1 MSVDS
6 NKKGGVDRTRDGADG
21 SNGDN
26 TITATIAR
34 FGRPGTR
41 NENTSAGD
49 RSGNQPQ
56 DENLS
61 DCVTNLPSV
70 VNHPPFDLTVSYY
83 EQLKANFLTR
93 HAERPT
99 KTILFTGTVNG
110 EGTSST
116 AMNFAKA
123 LARDPELKVLLID
136 ANLRNPSVHNTF
148 SISHSASLAK
158 LLNDANPGGRVPFRF
173 EQGKVNV
180 LPGGGMYSD
189 PTSIFASRE
198 FSSFLLAMEQ
208 VFDFIVLDSPPVLKF
223 SETRIIASKVD
234 ATILVLQSGKTKKQ
248 RAHRAVRELESAGTR
263 LLGTVI
269 NRRKYY
275 IPQWLYK
282 HL

>member
-1 MSVDS
+1 MSLDPD
-6 NKKGGVDRTRDGADG
+6 KKDGVDRPRNGADDG
-21 SNGDN
+21 NGDN

-34 FGRPGTR
+34 FGRPGKRDGTTWTDDR
-41 NENTSAGD
+41 SEDLPPDGD
-49 RSGNQPQ
+49 RADYTS
-56 DENLS
+56 
-61 DCVTNLPSV
+61 NLPAV
-70 VNHPPFDLTVSYY
+70 VGQPPFDLTVSYY

-99 KTILFTGTVNG
+99 KTILFTGTMNG

-148 SISHSASLAK
+148 SISHTSSLAK
-158 LLNDANPGGRVPFRF
+158 LLNEANPGGRVPFKF

-180 LPGGGMYSD
+180 LPSGGMYSD

-208 VFDFIVLDSPPVLKF
+208 VFDFIVLDSPPVLRF

-234 ATILVLQSGKTKKQ
+234 ATILVLQSGRTKKQ
-248 RAHRAVRELESAGTR
+248 RAHRAVRELESAGAR